1 MNFSGGHYPYLGD
14 DPAGVELA
22 RSELGRVGGTFGTL
36 AGEVEDDTRSIQ
48 AHWPRG
54 QTGRLAA
61 ADAARMGGALEE
73 CHQAFARAERA
84 LSVLH
89 PVLVAGRRKVDELNR
104 AFVLLAAQEDSFEA
118 WRAAGF
124 RNLASSQQ
132 LFVTEETIRV
142 AQARAGYDSLAD
154 VDRAHARVESQVTA
168 ETAVCDELLSRLA
181 GQASGMPGHA
191 AGRSRYDVSF
201 GLLWA
206 ANQVADILDGRV
218 RFPSDPQGVRDA
230 WMRLSPDQRAELLH
244 ARPLWFGNLN
254 GIPAADRSIANV
266 ATLDAQLSRLAVGLA
281 IAGIGPTADPKD
293 LEGLDPTQL
302 GLMEAFSGLTVREA
316 KQALLLKI
324 QLDANGESGAQLL
337 AYEPGVYGGQGRA
350 AIVYGNLD
358 RADNVAVCVPGL
370 MSSLD
375 NMSNIAGDALNLYGQ
390 AISAA
395 PGLRTAV
402 VAWQGYDAPNWL
414 QVGFQGSAE
423 RGAKLLAA
431 DVSAM
436 RTTHDGAI
444 GTLTVVGHS
453 YGSTT
458 TGLALQHENLT
469 VDQVALIGSPGVGG
483 DARTVADLHLKRS
496 QLFVGSASQDLVTSL
511 PSVLGADPSQLSFE
525 GTRIKAESVNRGG
538 FANIDDHS
546 LYYDAL
552 NHSESLYAL
561 ADIVTGHGDRL
572 GHDGML
578 AQPRQTQIILTR
590 SGVTEV
596 PWDPEASRIPTAGH
610 DHAND
615 IAYELRTPG
624 P

>member
-1 MNFSGGHYPYLGD
+1 VACVGLHCRRCLRRERIEDCGHPEDNGQGQ
-14 DPAGVELA
+14 PHHTVGWTGV
-22 RSELGRVGGTFGTL
+22 G
-36 AGEVEDDTRSIQ
+36 SIQ
-48 AHWPRG
+48 CDRVCGHRH
-54 QTGRLAA
+54 RL
-61 ADAARMGGALEE
+61 
-73 CHQAFARAERA
+73 
-84 LSVLH
+84 
-89 PVLVAGRRKVDELNR
+89 
-104 AFVLLAAQEDSFEA
+104 LL
-118 WRAAGF
+118 
-124 RNLASSQQ
+124 
-132 LFVTEETIRV
+132 
-142 AQARAGYDSLAD
+142 
-154 VDRAHARVESQVTA
+154 
-168 ETAVCDELLSRLA
+168 
-181 GQASGMPGHA
+181 
-191 AGRSRYDVSF
+191 
-201 GLLWA
+201 
-206 ANQVADILDGRV
+206 
-218 RFPSDPQGVRDA
+218 
-230 WMRLSPDQRAELLH
+230 
-244 ARPLWFGNLN
+244 LWFGNLN

-390 AISAA
+390 ASSAA
-395 PGLRTAV
+395 PGMRTAV

-578 AQPRQTQIILTR
+578 AQPRQTQIIPTR

-596 PWDPEASRIPTAGH
+596 PWDPEAGRIPTAGH